1 MLRDS
6 FVRNFRADLDTMVE
20 SMNRLRARK
29 KEYTALD
36 CATALVDADCGTA
49 TAQQIKDAV
58 GTWDEIETL
67 LTNPK
72 FATLIRA
79 RQ

>member
-1 MLRDS
+1 MQRDA

-29 KEYTALD
+29 KEWVALD
-36 CATALVDADCGTA
+36 CATTLVDGDCGNT
-49 TAQQIKDAV
+49 TAQAVKDAV
-58 GTWDEIETL
+58 ATWDEIETL

>member
-1 MLRDS
+1 MQRDAW
-6 FVRNFRADLDTMVE
+6 VRNFRADLDTMVE
-20 SMNRLRARK
+20 AMNRLRARK
-29 KEYTALD
+29 KEYAALD
-36 CATALVDADCGTA
+36 CATTLADADCGTSNV
-49 TAQQIKDAV
+49 TDIKAAV
-58 GTWDEIETL
+58 ATWDEIETL